1 MHPAYSVIF
10 FTTASGAGYGLL
22 ALMGI
27 FNAMGLL
34 PTDRWFG
41 LVGFILSLG
50 LITLGLL
57 SSTFHLGHPERAW
70 RAFSQWRT
78 SWLSREGVIA
88 VLTYIPAG
96 LFALGWVFPTLLGEQ
111 TTGIWMVM
119 GVLAA
124 IGAAVTVYCTSMI
137 YASLKA
143 IPAWTHDLVPSVYLV
158 LSIATGG
165 LIMDAMLHVYGQPIG
180 GLSILNLLALIGAL
194 VLKLKYWKA
203 IDAAPAETTIET
215 ATGLG
220 SLGKVRVLDN
230 PHTSENYLQQEMGFK
245 VARKH
250 AEKLRGIAVAALFI
264 APFVLIAAALLV
276 PALAITA
283 TVLAVIAASV
293 GVITERWLFFA
304 EAKHV
309 VMSYYE
315 G

>member
-22 ALMGI
+22 AFMGVL
-27 FNAMGLL
+27 NMGGYL
-34 PTDRWFG
+34 PTDKWFG
-41 LVGFILSLG
+41 LTGFFLSLG

-70 RAFSQWRT
+70 RALSQWKT

-88 VLTYIPAG
+88 VFTYVPAG
-96 LFALGWVFPTLLGEQ
+96 LFAIGWIFLEQ
-111 TTGIWMVM
+111 TTGLYMVM

-124 IGAAVTVYCTSMI
+124 IGAALTVYCTSMI

-143 IPAWTHDLVPSVYLV
+143 IPAWTHALVPPLYLV
-158 LSIATGG
+158 LSLATGG
-165 LIMDAMLHVYGQPIG
+165 LILNAMLSVYGAPLQG
-180 GLSILNLLALIGAL
+180 MSILCLLALTVAL
-194 VLKLKYWKA
+194 ALKLRYWNA
-203 IDAAPAETTIET
+203 IDKAPAETDIAS

-220 SLGKVRVLDN
+220 EMGIIRVLAK
-230 PHTSENYLQQEMGFK
+230 PHTSENYLQQEMGFRI
-245 VARKH
+245 ARKH
-250 AEKLRGIAVAALFI
+250 AEKLRRIAIATLFILPIILVSVTLLAPTLALATALIAVS
-264 APFVLIAAALLV
+264 AAA
-276 PALAITA
+276 I
-283 TVLAVIAASV
+283 
-293 GVITERWLFFA
+293 GVVTERWLFFA

>member
-27 FNAMGLL
+27 FNAGGYL

-41 LVGFILSLG
+41 LTGFFLALG
-50 LITLGLL
+50 LITFGLL

-78 SWLSREGVIA
+78 SWLSREGVLA

-96 LFALGWVFPTLLGEQ
+96 LFAIGWIFLEQ
-111 TTGIWMVM
+111 TSGLWMMMGI
-119 GVLAA
+119 LAA
-124 IGAAVTVYCTSMI
+124 FGAAITVYCTSMI

-143 IPAWTHDLVPSVYLV
+143 IPAWTHVLVSPLYLV
-158 LSIATGG
+158 LSLATGG
-165 LIMDAMLHVYGQPIG
+165 LILDAMLRVYGAPITG
-180 GLSILNLLALIGAL
+180 MSTLNLLALIVAL
-194 VLKLKYWKA
+194 ALKLKYWQA
-203 IDAAPAETTIET
+203 IDNAPQETDLAS

-220 SLGKVRVLDN
+220 DIGTVRVLDK

-245 VARKH
+245 IARKH
-250 AEKLRGIAVAALFI
+250 ALKLRRIATTLLFI
-264 APFVLIAAALLV
+264 LPIILAAITLIAPSLAIAAA
-276 PALAITA
+276 
-283 TVLAVIAASV
+283 VLAVLASALGIV
-293 GVITERWLFFA
+293 TERWLFFA

-309 VMSYYE
+309 VMTYYE